1 MTSKERIELIIKHK
15 EADRIP
21 IMDTIWE
28 TTISRW
34 HQEGL
39 PADKGP
45 YEYFGYDAW
54 YAIGADITL
63 QLTPETIEENDEYII
78 ARNSD
83 GAINKYWKKST
94 STPQLIDFL
103 IKTRKKWE
111 EYKERSKYNESRV
124 NFDGAIATYKSGIA
138 SGYPVQYF
146 NGVGYDWWQR
156 IVGPVNMMMG
166 MIENPEWI
174 KEMFKANTDL
184 NITIMEEMIAKG
196 VVFDSAFFWD
206 DLGYRNGTLFSPAM
220 YRELLFPYHK
230 RLCDFCN
237 ARGIYVVLHSCG
249 NVNALMP
256 MFIEAGFSCL
266 QPLETKSGMDLF
278 ELKKNYGEYITLMG
292 GIDVRTMAL
301 GGEALEKEVINK
313 ITFAKKGGGY
323 IYHSDHSVPDNVSF
337 SNYSKVISLAKEYGK
352 YNENHE
358 LHEYNSKNSCN

>member
-21 IMDTIWE
+21 IMDTIWG

-34 HQEGL
+34 RQEGL

-45 YEYFGYDAW
+45 HEYFGYDAW
-54 YAIGADITL
+54 YAIGADISL
-63 QLTPETIEENDEYII
+63 QLAPETIEDNEDYYIS
-78 ARNSD
+78 RNSD
-83 GAINKYWKKST
+83 GAVNKYWKKST

-103 IKTRKKWE
+103 ITTREKWE
-111 EYKERSKYNESRV
+111 EYKDRSKYNESRV
-124 NFDGAIATYKSGIA
+124 NFDGAIATYKNGVE

-146 NGVGYDWWQR
+146 SGVGYDWWQR

-166 MIENPEWI
+166 MIEDPEWI
-174 KEMFKANTDL
+174 MEMFKANTDL

-249 NVNALMP
+249 NVNALMS

-278 ELKKNYGEYITLMG
+278 ELKKNYDEYITLMG
-292 GIDVRTMAL
+292 GIDVRAMAQ
-301 GGEALEKEVINK
+301 GGEALEKEVIEK

-323 IYHSDHSVPDNVSF
+323 IYHSDHSVPDDVSF
-337 SNYSKVISLAKEYGK
+337 ANYSQVISLVKEYGN
-352 YNENHE
+352 Y
-358 LHEYNSKNSCN
+358 